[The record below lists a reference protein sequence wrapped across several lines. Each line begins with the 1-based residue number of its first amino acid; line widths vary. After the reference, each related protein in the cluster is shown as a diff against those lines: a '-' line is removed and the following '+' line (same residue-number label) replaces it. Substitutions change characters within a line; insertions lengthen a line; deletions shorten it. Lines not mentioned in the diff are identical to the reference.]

1 MARPMPRE
9 APVTMATRL
18 RRGREEELSGAVAIG
33 GLSKMDEC
41 KTGVSKIIP
50 FR

>member
-1 MARPMPRE
+1 MARPIPRE

-18 RRGREEELSGAVAIG
+18 RRGREEELPGAVAIG

-41 KTGVSKIIP
+41 KTGRVKDDP
-50 FR
+50 F